1 MATIFTSPEQLTDA
15 SGPDLVATFKALGGT
30 FKPGA
35 AERFS
40 STAAGQRRVEMLM
53 LVAKDADGHLGVPK
67 GEAPVVRT
75 QAELAK
81 KAKRNGR
88 AMPEAPAL
96 EFQEP
101 RETPTGDA
109 DEAPAPT
116 LVDGPTDDQPDAP
129 AGVPVDEPIEPP
141 VDAPPGTPV
150 FAEGTLA
157 KRLQGFNAKMKAIVP
172 RPPKKGTL
180 VEPVAKQSGRDIFAF
195 RLTNAGTS
203 KFQPGSRRGEM
214 FLWIGAAHNQARTLA
229 ELEAHFKMPSR
240 GEVQKLLKFNHIKL
254 LNEADYAKLPQTLPM
269 PKPQN
274 KAEGAPQPKVKAKA
288 KGKAKA
294 K

>member
-53 LVAKDADGHLGVPK
+53 LAAKDADGHLGVPK
-67 GEAPVVRT
+67 GEQPVVRT

-88 AMPEAPAL
+88 AMPEL
-96 EFQEP
+96 SVDFQEP
-101 RETPTGDA
+101 RETPTD
-109 DEAPAPT
+109 DPVEPLAPA
-116 LVDGPTDDQPDAP
+116 LVDGPTDGQPDAP
-129 AGVPVDEPIEPP
+129 TGVPADEPAAPP
-141 VDAPPGTPV
+141 ADTPPGTPV

-172 RPPKKGTL
+172 RPPKKGTV